1 METTPEGTRRKGK
14 HRKKVSDSEILSI
27 VYRVL
32 VEKEMIVDVARA
44 FRISA
49 GRVSNLVKQISKD
62 RTALEAMQQKNFLKE
77 NREAVLKQQILMM
90 LVMR

>member
-1 METTPEGTRRKGK
+1 
-14 HRKKVSDSEILSI
+14 
-27 VYRVL
+27 
-32 VEKEMIVDVARA
+32 MITDVARA

-49 GRVSNLVKQISKD
+49 GRVSNLVKKISKD
-62 RTALEAMQQKNFLKE
+62 KTALEAMQQKNFLKE